1 MVPDDNIVYQGDK
14 KLTNTQIDKNMIIY
28 KKFVLETGEFYLLQI
43 I

>member
-1 MVPDDNIVYQGDK
+1 MVLDDHIVYQGDK

-28 KKFVLETGEFYLLQI
+28 KKFALETGEFYSLQI